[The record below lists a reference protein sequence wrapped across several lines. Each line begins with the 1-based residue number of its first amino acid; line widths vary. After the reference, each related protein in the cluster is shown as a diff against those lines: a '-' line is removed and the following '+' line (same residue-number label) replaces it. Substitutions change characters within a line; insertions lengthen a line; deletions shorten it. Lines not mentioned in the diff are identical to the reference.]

1 MSGLEEKVQSMDIR
15 DEEEVD
21 MSEFDLTM
29 MKKKKKK
36 SKKSEEAPAEES
48 TETVDVAET
57 APVADDADID
67 PMAMFGE
74 KKKKKKKVKIEDDAD
89 AEAGEEDAAAYGA
102 DEGELDFGNM
112 KKKKKR
118 SKKLDFSAFEDSLDQ
133 EGEDGVGGSGTR
145 DPDDIFAAEDDDG
158 TGARSGSNKAGGA
171 DTEESWIGT
180 NRDYTYTELLT
191 RVFKILRQNNPEL
204 AGEKKRYTIVPPSV
218 MRDGNKKTVF
228 ANVADICKRMHRQPE
243 HVIQFLFA
251 ELGTSGSIDGSQ
263 RLVIKGRFQQKQI
276 EAVLRRYIVE
286 YVTCKTCKSPDTIL
300 TKENRLF
307 FLQCEACGSTRSVSA
322 IKSGFQAQT
331 GKRAAQRT

>member
-1 MSGLEEKVQSMDIR
+1 
-15 DEEEVD
+15 
-21 MSEFDLTM
+21 
-29 MKKKKKK
+29 
-36 SKKSEEAPAEES
+36 
-48 TETVDVAET
+48 
-57 APVADDADID
+57 
-67 PMAMFGE
+67 
-74 KKKKKKKVKIEDDAD
+74 
-89 AEAGEEDAAAYGA
+89 
-102 DEGELDFGNM
+102 
-112 KKKKKR
+112 
-118 SKKLDFSAFEDSLDQ
+118 
-133 EGEDGVGGSGTR
+133 
-145 DPDDIFAAEDDDG
+145 
-158 TGARSGSNKAGGA
+158 
-171 DTEESWIGT
+171 
-180 NRDYTYTELLT
+180 
-191 RVFKILRQNNPEL
+191 
-204 AGEKKRYTIVPPSV
+204 

-331 GKRAAQRT
+331 GKRAAQRVKAAAVSLFSGFAVDILVRCLTFILFRCTNPTCGFYLFICTVNARIQNGAEVEERRRVVSINHAFISHSVCFLSLLLPHPSSMDAYNCCEAFRVWRL

>member
-1 MSGLEEKVQSMDIR
+1 MAELEEKLDSMDIN
-15 DEEEVD
+15 EEQVD
-21 MSEFDLTM
+21 LSEFDPTL

-36 SKKSEEAPAEES
+36 SKKVEEAPA
-48 TETVDVAET
+48 DET
-57 APVADDADID
+57 AEVQEEAAAPADDAEVD
-67 PMAMFGE
+67 PMAMFSDK
-74 KKKKKKKVKIEDDAD
+74 KKKKKKKVES
-89 AEAGEEDAAAYGA
+89 EDAAAKGD
-102 DEGELDFGNM
+102 DESAAAATSESFDFGEM
-112 KKKKKR
+112 KKKKK
-118 SKKLDFSAFEDSLDQ
+118 KKVDFSAFEDGAEQD
-133 EGEDGVGGSGTR
+133 GEDGGAR
-145 DPDDIFAAEDDDG
+145 DPDDVFATDDQETRG
-158 TGARSGSNKAGGA
+158 SGSSASKADA
-171 DTEESWIGT
+171 EEGWIGT
-180 NRDYTYTELLT
+180 NRDYTYQELLT
-191 RVFKILRQNNPEL
+191 RVFKILKQNNPEL

-286 YVTCKTCKSPDTIL
+286 YVTCKTCKSPDTML

-331 GKRAAQRT
+331 GKRAAQRA

>member
-1 MSGLEEKVQSMDIR
+1 MSAEIEEQIGSMEIQD
-15 DEEEVD
+15 DELV
-21 MSEFDLTM
+21 FDLS

-36 SKKSEEAPAEES
+36 SKKTEEEAVEDTAEAQEVTPAADAAEE
-48 TETVDVAET
+48 
-57 APVADDADID
+57 D

-74 KKKKKKKVKIEDDAD
+74 KKKKKKKVKTEE
-89 AEAGEEDAAAYGA
+89 EAGEGGEEPAA
-102 DEGELDFGNM
+102 EGESFDFGDM
-112 KKKKKR
+112 KKKKKKA
-118 SKKLDFSAFEDSLDQ
+118 KKVDFSAFEEGQEQ
-133 EGEDGVGGSGTR
+133 EGEDGGAR
-145 DPDDIFAAEDDDG
+145 DPDDIFAADD
-158 TGARSGSNKAGGA
+158 
-171 DTEESWIGT
+171 EESSRSAAKTGVEAEEGWIGT
-180 NRDYTYTELLT
+180 NRDYTYTELLS

-286 YVTCKTCKSPDTIL
+286 YVTCKTCKSPDTML

-331 GKRAAQRT
+331 GKRAAQRVKAAA